1 MMNREQ
7 RQTLIDAGVTE
18 TTIESIIEACGLYPT
33 AAQSL
38 VELVLKVSKDTQHA
52 SGAEL
57 GPNRKRPKLDNGIVA
72 TSPQSA
78 GHEGPALATASN
90 FNVSCPGT
98 LTLCVLMALGC
109 FRLTKGARGRL
120 EIKFCE
126 DSFWFQ
132 QKGNKVTI
140 QYSNIA
146 QFMQVA
152 HPIPQKKQI
161 FFLII
166 LKEKE
171 GKIENVL
178 VTFKEKEKLQM
189 QLEPKG
195 ENAKSQSLL
204 DTIKK
209 IDSEHVDGVEWFNF
223 MFKNALKC
231 TQISASS
238 PPIPCHLKVTEG
250 FIMLL
255 KYGVLFFPSKLTWIS
270 IHQIQRMEING
281 ATQHTFQLE
290 IDTHDNILYEFM
302 IPREQE
308 QGVQEYLRVQAKNAT
323 KRSATEVK
331 GDANVSRSASNKGGG
346 SEQSGDEEEASS
358 DEDDNDFDPTN
369 QSDSCEEE
377 YDSNYQ
383 GSSSDGE

>member
-90 FNVSCPGT
+90 FNVSCPG
-98 LTLCVLMALGC
+98 
-109 FRLTKGARGRL
+109 ARGRL

-146 QFMQVA
+146 QFMQV
-152 HPIPQKKQI
+152 I
-161 FFLII
+161 
-166 LKEKE
+166 
-171 GKIENVL
+171 
-178 VTFKEKEKLQM
+178 
-189 QLEPKG
+189 
-195 ENAKSQSLL
+195 
-204 DTIKK
+204 
-209 IDSEHVDGVEWFNF
+209 
-223 MFKNALKC
+223 MFNALI
-231 TQISASS
+231 T
-238 PPIPCHLKVTEG
+238 
-250 FIMLL
+250 
-255 KYGVLFFPSKLTWIS
+255 
-270 IHQIQRMEING
+270 
-281 ATQHTFQLE
+281 
-290 IDTHDNILYEFM
+290 
-302 IPREQE
+302 
-308 QGVQEYLRVQAKNAT
+308 
-323 KRSATEVK
+323 
-331 GDANVSRSASNKGGG
+331 
-346 SEQSGDEEEASS
+346 
-358 DEDDNDFDPTN
+358 
-369 QSDSCEEE
+369 
-377 YDSNYQ
+377 
-383 GSSSDGE
+383 